1 MKYPSK
7 EKPSFKI
14 NNNSHSTL
22 IKNTHFNH
30 FSNKQKFYPV
40 KVRHPAVASMTLF
53 LIGCGGSGSA
63 DDSSIAAPSIGAGNS
78 NAGGINTRSTNTQ
91 STNTGGSNTGSANT
105 GSSNNG
111 GSNTASSGN
120 TGSNTTDS
128 NVDNTMDKKALND
141 VEAARFLQQ
150 AQFSST
156 KDEINYLKRVGID
169 QWLNRQFSLKSGI
182 GGYDWLYQQGYNTRE
197 YRYSDRPVDWMAW
210 QQLLSAK
217 DTLRK
222 RMALALSEILVL
234 STLELGLPHRA
245 FAIGAYWDLLNKH
258 AFGNFRDLLKDIT
271 INLGMGAYLDLRHS
285 RKADSRGRRPDE
297 NYAREVMQL
306 FTIGLVEL
314 NLDGTPKLRN
324 GKTIETYTQETVSNI
339 AMALTGWTVD
349 GRSYVIG
356 SNTDT
361 EFARAPMI
369 NIASRHDTRSATFF
383 DTTVPAG
390 SSGEQAL
397 EIVVDTL
404 FNHPNVAPFI
414 CKQLIQRLV
423 TSNPSPEYIRRV
435 ATVFNSDEK
444 GRRGNLQSVLTAIL
458 TNDEARNPPIR
469 RDPTIGKVREP
480 IMRLIQWVY
489 TFSNRQSVTGKWMIS
504 KTDNRTSYLNQSPFR
519 SPSVFNYFDVNY
531 APITK
536 AFTDND
542 ILAPELQ
549 LHNETATVGYIN
561 HIKRVIEK
569 GVFQNFIETLTEIKP
584 DYKEEMKFYDQP
596 EKLVDHL
603 NLILCA
609 GQMSPKTKSLIHAA
623 VTDIT
628 QRTSRDWKQDRIHL
642 AVFMAMVSPDY
653 LVQK

>member
-1 MKYPSK
+1 
-7 EKPSFKI
+7 
-14 NNNSHSTL
+14 
-22 IKNTHFNH
+22 
-30 FSNKQKFYPV
+30 
-40 KVRHPAVASMTLF
+40 MTLF

-128 NVDNTMDKKALND
+128 NVDNIMDKKALND

-489 TFSNRQSVTGKWMIS
+489 TFSNRQSVTGKWFIS
-504 KTDNRTSYLNQSPFR
+504 KTDNRASYLNQSPFR
-519 SPSVFNYFDVNY
+519 SPSVFNYFDINY

-536 AFTDND
+536 AFTDSG
-542 ILAPELQ
+542 IVAPELQ

-569 GVFQNFIETLTEIKP
+569 GVFQNFIETLTEIEP
-584 DYKEEMKFYDQP
+584 DYSQEMKLYEQP

-609 GQMSPKTKSLIHAA
+609 GQMSPKTKSLIHTA

-642 AVFMAMVSPDY
+642 AVFMTMVSPDY